1 VNGIDGLISS
11 GVGAAAASGRP
22 AWIVTGDLGLF
33 HDMNGLAAM
42 GDLTGP
48 VRVVVLNNAGGGI
61 FEFLPQ
67 AGQIEREEFE
77 ALLGT
82 PVEIEPARVAAAH
95 GIPYSRV
102 EDLGQLEDVGRHTG
116 LIEIPVDRRR
126 NVELH
131 ERIAARVG
139 EALGVTR
146 GA

>member
-1 VNGIDGLISS
+1 
-11 GVGAAAASGRP
+11 
-22 AWIVTGDLGLF
+22 
-33 HDMNGLAAM
+33 MNGLAAM

-82 PVEIEPARVAAAH
+82 PVEIEPARVAATH
-95 GIPYSRV
+95 GIPHSRV
-102 EDLGQLEDVGRHTG
+102 EDLGQLEEVGRHTG

-131 ERIAARVG
+131 ERIAARVA
-139 EALGVTR
+139 EALGVPR